1 LRSYASQ
8 RFVVPYCGAKLVLAK
23 LRGPAFF
30 IFFGALFIVASL
42 AQENSAPKASPSPTP
57 GSGQPV
63 QPGTN
68 VNGTLSRIV
77 VVGREDSMVGIA
89 GSASEGTVGQ
99 EEISERPLLRPGEV
113 METIPGMIVT
123 QHAGGGKANQ
133 YFLRGFNL
141 DHGTDFA
148 TDIDGVPINLPTHAH
163 GQGYTDLNFLIPELI
178 QTVDYAKGPYYAQ
191 YGDFASAGA
200 ANLQYFDRLP
210 QNIALSTVGQYGYV
224 RGLVAMSHTIG
235 ENDLFGYSGQDRVLP
250 PVNPGTFLGA
260 IEAFHDDGPWTPPE
274 NFRKLNFLLRYS
286 QGSATDGFSL
296 TLNGYSGAW
305 TGEQQIPE
313 RAIRHDDIGYFG
325 NLDPSDGGHSQRYMF
340 TAEWHGQLTD
350 DSYTKATLYTYY
362 YDLDLF
368 SDFTYFLDNP
378 ILGDQFEQRDQRI
391 VSGLNIDHKIN
402 NQWFGREVINDFG
415 LQVRNDYIF
424 DIALNHTHDRNIY
437 EQLTDDRVIE
447 TSVSEY
453 FENRIQFSDWFRTV
467 AGVRG
472 DFFTAAV
479 TDKLG
484 GPNGGTANS
493 FLASP
498 KLQMILGPWF
508 NTEFYL
514 DGGFGFHSNDARGT
528 TAVENPPAEGG
539 GPASKVPLLVQQR
552 GGEVGVRST
561 AIPHLQTTFALW
573 YLASNSEL
581 VFDGDTGDTVP
592 TPASERY
599 GIEFS
604 NYYTPFRW
612 LTLNADY
619 AWSNARYTQPS
630 PEGQYVP
637 EAVEQVFDAGISVHD
652 LYGFDNS
659 RGCSISSRKYSRML
673 FWRIRDAFRDIP
685 GSDHQ

>member
-1 LRSYASQ
+1 
-8 RFVVPYCGAKLVLAK
+8 VPYCGAKLVLAK

-68 VNGTLSRIV
+68 VNGTLSPIV

-325 NLDPSDGGHSQRYMF
+325 NLAPSDGG
-340 TAEWHGQLTD
+340 TA
-350 DSYTKATLYTYY
+350 SATC
-362 YDLDLF
+362 
-368 SDFTYFLDNP
+368 SPQN
-378 ILGDQFEQRDQRI
+378 
-391 VSGLNIDHKIN
+391 
-402 NQWFGREVINDFG
+402 
-415 LQVRNDYIF
+415 
-424 DIALNHTHDRNIY
+424 
-437 EQLTDDRVIE
+437 
-447 TSVSEY
+447 
-453 FENRIQFSDWFRTV
+453 
-467 AGVRG
+467 
-472 DFFTAAV
+472 
-479 TDKLG
+479 
-484 GPNGGTANS
+484 GTAN
-493 FLASP
+493 
-498 KLQMILGPWF
+498 
-508 NTEFYL
+508 
-514 DGGFGFHSNDARGT
+514 
-528 TAVENPPAEGG
+528 
-539 GPASKVPLLVQQR
+539 
-552 GGEVGVRST
+552 
-561 AIPHLQTTFALW
+561 
-573 YLASNSEL
+573 
-581 VFDGDTGDTVP
+581 
-592 TPASERY
+592 
-599 GIEFS
+599 
-604 NYYTPFRW
+604 
-612 LTLNADY
+612 
-619 AWSNARYTQPS
+619 
-630 PEGQYVP
+630 
-637 EAVEQVFDAGISVHD
+637 
-652 LYGFDNS
+652 
-659 RGCSISSRKYSRML
+659 
-673 FWRIRDAFRDIP
+673 
-685 GSDHQ
+685 